1 MLDNSSIGIK
11 KLIFCLLI
19 VQSTICYTLG
29 VSEIKMSL
37 TNDEI
42 RHIASLARIA
52 LSEEEIDT
60 FRVQLSDI
68 LSHFDALQKIDTESI
83 EPSFHP
89 VSFDTVMR
97 NDELAASLALEEV
110 LKNAP
115 RTEGD
120 LFRIRAVLE

>member
-1 MLDNSSIGIK
+1 MSS
-11 KLIFCLLI
+11 
-19 VQSTICYTLG
+19 ICYTLG

-52 LSEEEIDT
+52 LSDEEIDI

-68 LSHFDALQKIDTESI
+68 LSHFDALQKIKTDSI
-83 EPSFHP
+83 DPSFHP

-97 NDELAASLALEEV
+97 DDDLEDSLPLEEV

>member
-1 MLDNSSIGIK
+1 ML
-11 KLIFCLLI
+11 
-19 VQSTICYTLG
+19 
-29 VSEIKMSL
+29 EM
-37 TNDEI
+37 
-42 RHIASLARIA
+42 ASLGAKVMQPSAVQTAMANNIPVHVRSTFSKEIGTKIV
-52 LSEEEIDT
+52 SEEEIDT

-89 VSFDTVMR
+89 VSFDIVMR
-97 NDELAASLALEEV
+97 NDELADSLALEEV

>member
-1 MLDNSSIGIK
+1 
-11 KLIFCLLI
+11 
-19 VQSTICYTLG
+19 
-29 VSEIKMSL
+29 MSL
-37 TNDEI
+37 TNDEV

-60 FRVQLSDI
+60 LRVQLSDI

-83 EPSFHP
+83 DPSFHP
-89 VSFDTVMR
+89 VSFDNVMR
-97 NDELAASLALEEV
+97 DDESTDSLPLDAV